1 MDLASRR
8 SYKEASLFVRSKSD
22 YTMEWISLDCSAKQA
37 TLADSN
43 LFDIFRLESAAPSE
57 KHPSLV
63 CVAGPRK
70 KTLLGH
76 SRSTSTLLDIHTKP
90 GSNRYIVE
98 SHWNLGDDPL
108 KPTSSS
114 LHSRKHEIQT
124 HTLAWTVN
132 HRPQPIIGELH
143 RRLVFP
149 FCQSVCFIF
158 DRMEESEALALELLR
173 WFNAPRATL
182 NEPSLPDLSI
192 VFLDCDSGKAG
203 PYFMQKTQS
212 SSLDELQGRLSHIFR
227 SVSILGQTTDRATIL
242 EARESDISLQHLG
255 AFFRRATAHFSNT
268 IVEPFDFAR
277 ASRLCRPV
285 SPSFLQHV
293 ERLLFQADLNLDV
306 HGFPVSI
313 ISSCIMMDAY
323 PPGMFS

>member
-1 MDLASRR
+1 
-8 SYKEASLFVRSKSD
+8 
-22 YTMEWISLDCSAKQA
+22 MEWISLDCSAKQA

-76 SRSTSTLLDIHTKP
+76 SRSTSMLLDIHTKP

-98 SHWNLGDDPL
+98 SHCNLGDDPL
-108 KPTSSS
+108 QPTSSS

-132 HRPQPIIGELH
+132 HWPQPIIGELH

-173 WFNAPRATL
+173 WFNVPRATL

-192 VFLDCDSGKAG
+192 VFLDCDSEKAG
-203 PYFMQKTQS
+203 PYFIQKTQS
-212 SSLDELQGRLSHIFR
+212 SSLDELQGRLTHIFR
-227 SVSILGQTTDRATIL
+227 SVSILGQTTNRATIL

-255 AFFRRATAHFSNT
+255 AFFRRAAAHFSNT
-268 IVEPFDFAR
+268 IVELYDFAR

-306 HGFPVSI
+306 HGFPVSV
-313 ISSCIMMDAY
+313 ISSCIMMDTY
-323 PPGMFS
+323 SPGMFS